1 MEIIFK
7 HTWILF
13 IAVTIA
19 NGFIFKYRSKKYIV
33 EKPEL
38 EAGYNKFVKGWLF
51 YGNIPWVIM
60 AIGNLSGMTNNTF
73 AYFAPRQMNPIVLL
87 FHAAI
92 IVLWGLSI
100 WWIYFNNGAEF
111 IEKHPGLVQKSS
123 FSGRHNVTAKQ
134 VKLFYPLMLLG
145 GIIGMMMMW
154 QMDMPVL
161 HF

>member
-1 MEIIFK
+1 MEIIFR

-13 IAVTIA
+13 IAVTIV
-19 NGFIFKYRSKKYIV
+19 NSFLFKYRSKKYIL
-33 EKPEL
+33 EKPAL
-38 EAGYNKFVKGWLF
+38 EAGYNTLFKGWLF

-73 AYFAPRQMNPIVLL
+73 AYFSPRQMNPIVLL

-92 IVLWGLSI
+92 VVLWGLSI
-100 WWIYFNNGAEF
+100 WWIYFRDGAAF
-111 IEKHPGLVQKSS
+111 IEKHPGLVQTSG
-123 FSGRHNVTAKQ
+123 FSGRDNVTAKQ
-134 VKLFYPLMLLG
+134 IKLFYPLMLLG
-145 GIIGMMMMW
+145 GIIGMIMMW